1 MNQFKR
7 FERLLTRH
15 PQRVGTVQY
24 VDGTAVVVQESGG
37 GLVRVVGEATAGDRV
52 YFRNSTIEGP
62 APNLP
67 LEVIEE

>member
-1 MNQFKR
+1 M
-7 FERLLTRH
+7 
-15 PQRVGTVQY
+15 QY